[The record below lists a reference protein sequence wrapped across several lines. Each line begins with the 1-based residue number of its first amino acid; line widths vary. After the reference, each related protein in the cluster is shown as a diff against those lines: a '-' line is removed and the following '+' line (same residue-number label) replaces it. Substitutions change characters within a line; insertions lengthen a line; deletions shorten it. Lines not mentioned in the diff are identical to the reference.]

1 MQLAAR
7 GRQAPLRE
15 LALASLLTLAVAAL
29 LLGLGPAPGDAPAHL
44 YRTFLVENG
53 SFVWDNFWYA
63 GHYPLASYSLLY
75 YLPAALVGNLPLV
88 VAGAV
93 LSTVLFATIAY
104 RTWELAALWPVRLF
118 GVFAAAPLFTGLY
131 SYSLGFAALLGALRA
146 LQARRAPL
154 GILLAVLTLG
164 LSPLAFVF
172 LCLVLFALVLAE
184 RRLTARVAVV
194 AAALGLIGAA
204 QLAVLHLFPSPGRY
218 PFSWVDLVAVIAV
231 CSTGA
236 ILANGADRGHMI
248 KAFFVVWGLGS
259 IVAFLAST
267 PIGDN
272 WTRLR
277 EFVLPLM
284 LLTATLARFRPRRLA
299 IFALAGALAYN
310 LVPFLMLVPYRL
322 DSRPERAAFWAPA
335 TAYIR
340 AHSGP
345 NYRVEVVPTAAHW
358 EAYWIPRGGLP
369 LARGWYRQLDIVD
382 NPLLYGGQ
390 LTGPLYRH
398 WLRRLGIKYVV
409 LPATKLD
416 FVAAPAEARLLRSAS
431 SGLRPVFR
439 NATTTIYELANA
451 APLLSGSAVAQ
462 ITSFG
467 HTTVAGQ
474 VTAPGRYLLRV
485 RYNPYW
491 SGPTR
496 SYCVRATANGMTE
509 LVMRKPGS
517 FALTVPNG
525 FESLFHSL
533 TSAGEL
539 RCPTGAATRL
549 GR

>member
-44 YRTFLVENG
+44 YRTFLVEIG

-93 LSTVLFATIAY
+93 VSTILFAAIAY

-118 GVFAAAPLFTGLY
+118 GIFAAAPLFTGLY
-131 SYSLGFAALLGALRA
+131 SYSLGLAALLGALRA
-146 LQARRAPL
+146 LQARRSLL

-172 LCLVLFALVLAE
+172 LCLVLFALLLAE
-184 RRLTARVAVV
+184 RRLTARVAAV
-194 AAALGLIGAA
+194 AAALGLIGAG
-204 QLAVLHLFPSPGRY
+204 QLAVLHLFPSPGLY

-231 CSTGA
+231 CTTGA
-236 ILANGADRGHMI
+236 ILANGAERGDVL

-267 PIGDN
+267 PVGDN
-272 WTRLR
+272 WTRLH
-277 EFVLPLM
+277 EFVFPLM

-299 IFALAGALAYN
+299 IFALTGALAYN

-335 TAYIR
+335 VSYIR

-369 LARGWYRQLDIVD
+369 LARGWYRQLDVVD
-382 NPLLYGGQ
+382 NPLLYRKR
-390 LTGPLYRH
+390 LTGPLYRQ

-416 FVAAPAEARLLRSAS
+416 SVAAPVEAQLLRAGG
-431 SGLRPVFR
+431 SGLRLVFR
-439 NATTTIYELANA
+439 SATTRIYELAEA
-451 APLLSGSAVAQ
+451 APLLSGPAAAR
-462 ITSFG
+462 ITTFG
-467 HTTVAGQ
+467 HTTIAGHVA
-474 VTAPGRYLLRV
+474 APGRYLLRV

-491 SGPTR
+491 GGAAR
-496 SYCVRATANGMTE
+496 SYCVRETASGMTE
-509 LVMRKPGS
+509 LLMRKRGS
-517 FALTVPNG
+517 FALSVPNWL
-525 FESLFHSL
+525 ESLFHSL
-533 TSAGEL
+533 TSAGKL
-539 RCPTGAATRL
+539 RCPTRQ

>member
-1 MQLAAR
+1 MELAVR
-7 GRQAPLRE
+7 GRRAPRRE

-29 LLGLGPAPGDAPAHL
+29 LLGFGPAPGDAPAHL
-44 YRTFLVENG
+44 YRTFLVEHG

-93 LSTVLFATIAY
+93 VSTILFAAIAY
-104 RTWELAALWPVRLF
+104 RIWELAALWPVRLF
-118 GVFAAAPLFTGLY
+118 GIFAAAPLFTGLY

-146 LQARRAPL
+146 LQARRSLL

-172 LCLVLFALVLAE
+172 LCLVLFALLLAE
-184 RRLTARVAVV
+184 RRLTARVAAV
-194 AAALGLIGAA
+194 AAALGLIGAG
-204 QLAVLHLFPSPGRY
+204 QLAVLYLFPSPGRY
-218 PFSWVDLVAVIAV
+218 PFSWVDLVAVSAV
-231 CSTGA
+231 CTTGA
-236 ILANGADRGHMI
+236 ILANGAERGDVL

-267 PIGDN
+267 PVGDN
-272 WTRLR
+272 WTRLH
-277 EFVLPLM
+277 EFVFPLM

-299 IFALAGALAYN
+299 IFALTGALAYN

-335 TAYIR
+335 VSYIR

-369 LARGWYRQLDIVD
+369 LARGWYRQLDVVD
-382 NPLLYGGQ
+382 NPLLYRKR
-390 LTGPLYRH
+390 LTGPLYRQ

-416 FVAAPAEARLLRSAS
+416 FVAALVEAQLLRSGG
-431 SGLRPVFR
+431 SGLDLVFR
-439 NATTTIYELANA
+439 SATTTIYELANA
-451 APLLSGSAVAQ
+451 APLLSGPAAAG
-462 ITSFG
+462 ITIFG
-467 HTTVAGQ
+467 HTTIAGQ

-491 SGPTR
+491 SSTTH
-496 SYCVRATANGMTE
+496 SYCVREKASGMTE
-509 LVMRKPGS
+509 LVMQKRGS
-517 FALTVPNG
+517 FALAVPNG
-525 FESLFHSL
+525 LESLFHSL
-533 TSAGEL
+533 TSADKL
-539 RCPTGAATRL
+539 RCRTRQD
-549 GR
+549 R